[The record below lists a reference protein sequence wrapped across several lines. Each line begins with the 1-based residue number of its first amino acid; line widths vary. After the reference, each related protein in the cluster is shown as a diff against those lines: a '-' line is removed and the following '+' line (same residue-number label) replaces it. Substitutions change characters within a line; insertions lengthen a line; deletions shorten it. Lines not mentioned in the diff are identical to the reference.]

1 MSFKYLNQDRDLF
14 DADDAEDLHASK
26 SQLDSQLD
34 YYKNTLDNL
43 PKIEA
48 TEDKI
53 DLLLKIAAIQI
64 ERSEA
69 KDAWDKAFEAFHLA
83 EKENL
88 WELAVKACNVLFLAE
103 GPDSL
108 VALGHGLWLGITFP
122 IDAEL
127 TVMFLEHLI
136 KESPKESD
144 TCAVAA
150 ASAHY
155 IANIRLGVDDDLT
168 FFTNQMLA
176 SVADNHS
183 YISDQRSFNV
193 WQHTLELDNP
203 KVFLKKLSNAI
214 NQLVGDNW
222 WIDKK
227 RINALI
233 DAEQKFNT

>member
-1 MSFKYLNQDRDLF
+1 MSFKYLNQDKNLF
-14 DADDAEDLHASK
+14 DAEDAEDLYAST
-26 SQLDSQLD
+26 SQLNHQLD

-43 PKIEA
+43 PKIA
-48 TEDKI
+48 PTKDRI
-53 DLLLKIAAIQI
+53 NLLLKIARIQI

-69 KDAWDKAFEAFHLA
+69 KDSWNKAFEAFHLA
-83 EKENL
+83 EKEDL
-88 WELAVKACNVLFLAE
+88 WELAVKACDLLFLAE

-127 TVMFLEHLI
+127 TVMILEHLI

-144 TCAVAA
+144 TCAIAA

-155 IANIRLGVDDDLT
+155 IANIRLGADDELT
-168 FFTNQMLA
+168 FFTNQMLS

-183 YISDQRSFNV
+183 HVTDQRSFDL
-193 WQHTLELDNP
+193 WQRTLELDDP

-214 NQLVGDNW
+214 DQLVGDNW

-227 RINALI
+227 RIDTFI
-233 DAEQKFNT
+233 DAKQKLNA